1 MSGVGVYTIG
11 YKHWYK
17 VDSVASTEAEGE
29 ANNTSHTQDDAEIQ
43 GILGRRYANG
53 HYQIVKVPVVICEPT
68 QILDPVDGRCCD
80 VLTFLLFRSGHPRHP
95 LTQGLGQHLRQRV
108 HITQDDVVFERECVQ
123 VPLHLDL
130 HFPVHLLVCD
140 TLHIQDR

>member
-1 MSGVGVYTIG
+1 MGLMYIQLDTNIGIRLTVSLALKLKAKPTIQVI
-11 YKHWYK
+11 HRMMPRYK
-17 VDSVASTEAEGE
+17 VY
-29 ANNTSHTQDDAEIQ
+29 
-43 GILGRRYANG
+43 LGRRYANG
-53 HYQIVKVPVVICEPT
+53 HYQVVKVTVVICEPT